1 MGASRPSTPAERGRA
16 VAILRA
22 NRAAGRPL
30 FAGTGSIDRNESTL
44 LAWLRKADLEDPELP
59 PAKTDKT
66 KASSWPKPFWELT

>member
-1 MGASRPSTPAERGRA
+1 

-44 LAWLRKADLEDPELP
+44 LTWLKKADLQDPE
-59 PAKTDKT
+59 PAPAPEKNGKPC
-66 KASSWPKPFWELT
+66 SWPKPFWEL